1 MVWIQLKL
9 KLNEF
14 LKDYEHLTILAIGN
28 ELRCDDGLGPL
39 FAKKMNALIKDNDK
53 ITVVDGGVVP
63 ENFTSI
69 IKKTKPTHLIIVDA
83 IIMDEDTG
91 FINII
96 EKEKI
101 NEFNVSC
108 HSMPI
113 TFLLKFLERE
123 ISFKFILIGIQP
135 KNMDFGNKI
144 SENVL
149 LSIDKLI
156 KVFQEI
162 M

>member
-1 MVWIQLKL
+1 M
-9 KLNEF
+9 
-14 LKDYEHLTILAIGN
+14 GN

-39 FAKKMNALIKDNDK
+39 FAKKIIPLIKDNNK
-53 ITVVDGGVVP
+53 INIIDGGIVP
-63 ENFTSI
+63 ENFTLD

-83 IIMDEDTG
+83 VMMGEVAG

-113 TFLLKFLERE
+113 TFLLKFLETE
-123 ISFKFILIGIQP
+123 ISFKVILIGIQP
-135 KNMDFGNKI
+135 ENLDFGDTI

-149 LSIDKLI
+149 LSVDHLI
-156 KVFQEI
+156 NIFKENI
-162 M
+162 I